1 MEADFSGYATKAG
14 LKCTDGR
21 TITPEA
27 FKHQD
32 GETIPLVWQH
42 GHDDVKNV
50 LGHAVLEA
58 RDDGMYALCYTN
70 ETDQGKSANQLV
82 QHGDIKH
89 LSIYANGL
97 VEKVK
102 TVLHG
107 SIKELSLVLSGAN
120 PGALIDYVKV
130 AHSDGDVETLEDEAV
145 IYTGLELVHGDASVG
160 KKDDKSADDVH
171 VAADTAQE
179 VYDAMTDEQKQVVHF
194 MVGAAL
200 QSAADAAQSAIDK
213 KDDKKND
220 TSVDDK
226 GDLTHEK
233 GTDDMTRNVFDTTDD
248 GKTQTEKHVLSHDD
262 MKGIFDNAAK
272 IGSLKEA
279 VEEYALAHGITNI
292 SVLFPDAQNISNTPD
307 FNKRRTE
314 WVANVLNGTR
324 HSPFSRVK
332 TIIADITMDTARALG
347 YIKGSLKK
355 EEWFSVSKRTTTPTT
370 IYKKQKLDR
379 DDILDI
385 TDFDV
390 VTWMKGEMRLMLEE
404 ELARSILVGD
414 GRAGGDPDKIL
425 DPLGVS
431 SGAGIRSILNDHEL
445 YVSTLVV
452 NIADASS
459 SYLEVIEEIIRGRRF
474 FKGTGTPTF
483 YTTLPILT
491 EMLLVKDTQNRRIYN
506 DKQELANALMVQDIV
521 PVEIMEDTTAYPNL
535 LGIIVNLN
543 DYNIGADKGG
553 EVNLFDMFDID
564 YNQYKYLIETRVSGA
579 LVKIRS
585 AQVIKTTAAANVLI
599 KPTAPTFVQA
609 TGVVTIPT
617 QTGTTYKNG
626 DTLATLSAGAQTA
639 LTAGQTLN
647 VIAVATGA
655 FYYESNQE
663 DQWSFTKT

>member
-42 GHDDVKNV
+42 GHNDVKNV
-50 LGHAVLEA
+50 LGHAILHA
-58 RDDGMYALCYTN
+58 RDDGMYATCFTN

-89 LSIYANGL
+89 LSIYANQL
-97 VEKVK
+97 LEKGK

-107 SIKELSLVLSGAN
+107 MIKELSLVLSGAN
-120 PGALIDYVKV
+120 PGALIDYVKI
-130 AHSDGDVETLEDEAV
+130 AHSDGDVETLDDEAV
-145 IYTGLELVHGDASVG
+145 IYTGLELVHGDPPVETNDTST
-160 KKDDKSADDVH
+160 DDAH

-179 VYDAMTDEQKQVVHF
+179 VYEAMTDEQKQVVHF

-213 KDDKKND
+213 EDDKEND

-233 GTDDMTRNVFDTTDD
+233 GTDDMTRNVFDQTKDD
-248 GKTQTEKHVLSHDD
+248 KQENKHVLSHDD
-262 MKGIFDNAAK
+262 MKGIFDQAEK
-272 IGSLKEA
+272 LGSLKDA

-292 SVLFPDAQNISNTPD
+292 SVLFPDAQNLTNTPD

-445 YVSTLVV
+445 YVSTLMV
-452 NIADASS
+452 NIDDASS

-474 FKGTGTPTF
+474 YKGTGTPTF
-483 YTTLPILT
+483 YTTLPIIT
-491 EMLLVKDTQNRRIYN
+491 EMLLVKDLQNRRIYN

-521 PVEIMEDTTAYPNL
+521 PVEIMEDVNAYPNL
-535 LGIIVNLN
+535 VGIIVNLN

-553 EVNLFDMFDID
+553 EVNLFDQFDID

-585 AQVIKTTAAANVLI
+585 AQVIKKTAAANVLI
-599 KPTAPTFVQA
+599 KPTAPTYVNS

-617 QTGTTYKNG
+617 QSGTTYKNA

-639 LTAGQTLN
+639 LTLGQTLN
-647 VIAVATGA
+647 VLAVATGS
-655 FYYESNQE
+655 FYYESNME